1 MTISDIAKMAG
12 VSSAAVSRY
21 LNGGPLSEQKRAVIH
36 EVVEKTGYRP
46 DTAAQTLRTGKVNQV
61 GVIAPSIGSQSVGQ
75 ITAGIASELD
85 AKSYLMLLGNTELD
99 AQRELGYL
107 TAMQRNHVAGIILLG
122 SYYTPQLA
130 QALKNCRVPVVVTGQ
145 RFQDVA
151 CVYNDDRTAARELAQ
166 RMLDHGRRR
175 IVYIGGTER
184 DDATGVQRR
193 EGVQDALNA
202 AGLNGEQMPR
212 ICCNA
217 FTMEEGQRCMQ
228 ELLVRCPDLDGVVCV
243 TDTVAFGA
251 MRALR
256 EAGRHVGAGCGSCR
270 RWRQLGWQHDGTGAG
285 NGALLPEA
293 GGAGG
298 CPDPAADAGRKWE
311 QRACASGDAGLS
323 DRGARLPLMIKD
335 KSMGRKLI
343 FLDIDGT
350 LLPPGDMLIPESTL
364 AALDRAR
371 ANGHKLFL
379 CTGRNHR
386 MTEPL
391 LRHDCFAGAVCSA
404 GGYVLC
410 DGKTLVDIPM
420 EPQQAEGVRAALER
434 NGVECTL
441 EARDATFGGSK
452 MAERWNFIH
461 KKNDAPL
468 NSEAE
473 RWRKAM
479 EEGMSI
485 LPLSDYKGEPLYKI
499 VFIADHE
506 SDLAEAKQLYADQ
519 FVFCE
524 SKLDSL
530 TDGFVNGE
538 LINRKF
544 DKGTGIKA
552 ICDHLGCT
560 LADTIGFGDSD
571 NDLQMTDVV
580 GISVC
585 MANGSENLK
594 KRCDRIA
601 PSVYEDGIAKEFKAL
616 GLI

>member
-166 RMLDHGRRR
+166 RMLDHGRKR

-256 EAGRHVGAGCGSCR
+256 EAGRHVGQDVGLAGVGDS
-270 RWRQLGWQHDGTGAG
+270 WAG
-285 NGALLPEA
+285 HGALLPEA

-298 CPDPAADAGRKWE
+298 CPDPAADAGREWE

-452 MAERWNFIH
+452 MAERWKFIH

-571 NDLQMTDVV
+571 NDLQMTDVA